1 MKDQKDKQCRFIFL
15 QPVLIIFTRGAMMM
29 MHSMQEQ
36 KFFGDTQ
43 QSWEVVF
50 DNTIVFKI
58 FAI

>member
-1 MKDQKDKQCRFIFL
+1 MQIYFL

-43 QSWEVVF
+43 QSWSWEVVF

>member
-1 MKDQKDKQCRFIFL
+1 MQIYFL